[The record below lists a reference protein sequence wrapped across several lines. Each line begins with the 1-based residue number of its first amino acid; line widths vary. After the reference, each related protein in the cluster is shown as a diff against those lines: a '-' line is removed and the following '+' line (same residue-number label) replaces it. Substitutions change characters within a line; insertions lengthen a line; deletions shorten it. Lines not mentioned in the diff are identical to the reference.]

1 MMPGTQLLGC
11 QNLAFDILA
20 ASYLKTKPPKAAQ
33 PHTVRLPRSGLV
45 LSCVPEALEAELQGS

>member
-1 MMPGTQLLGC
+1 MPGTQLLRC

-20 ASYLKTKPPKAAQ
+20 ASYLKTKPPKAAR
-33 PHTVRLPRSGLV
+33 PHTVRLHRSGPA